1 MSSEQQKALDLL
13 RQYREIKTREAE
25 VERWKRHINDDLA
38 RLYDQQ
44 SRAEAEAKLI
54 AKKLEEEFAEFETAD
69 FLNLNLQPED
79 VGHQDIK
86 ESLKHS
92 QRVNKE
98 TKDAIWHKIIESHL
112 FGDGRDEFPTISF
125 DRIRDQLKKQFS
137 IETEN
142 LTQWFRDQLSKCSTF
157 GGTRNRSVWIPIDF
171 LNINVADYEE
181 LSRKM
186 KRRLE
191 DDETLNPK
199 PWEK

>member
-1 MSSEQQKALDLL
+1 MTNEQQKALDLL

-25 VERWKRHINDDLA
+25 VERWLKHINDDLA

-54 AKKLEEEFAEFETAD
+54 AKKLEEEFSEFETAD

-79 VGHQDIK
+79 VGNREIK
-86 ESLKHS
+86 EELKNS

-98 TKDAIWHKIIESHL
+98 TKDTMFKLIVEAHL
-112 FGDGRDEFPTISF
+112 FGDPNAEFPTISF
-125 DRIRDQLKKQFS
+125 DKIRDELKKNFS
-137 IETEN
+137 VETDN
-142 LTQWFRDQLSKCSTF
+142 LTQFFRDQFSKCFLF
-157 GGTRNRSVWIPIDF
+157 GGTRNRHAWVPMDF
-171 LNINVADYEE
+171 LNISVRDYEE
-181 LSRKM
+181 RAEKM

-199 PWEK
+199 PWK